1 MKRCLILAYAM
12 AMWGAANA
20 DDGILTP
27 DGLAPVKLGWKVPA
41 LENVVRYKI
50 MLNPAGCS
58 IVVDYREEHLGIS
71 YMLEESRVTRISV
84 DYYGNS
90 PSPLTIRTA
99 AGIGLGSTE
108 DEVMKAY
115 ADRIRVEPYDG
126 DPSWHHLYVDE
137 PDHSRGMA
145 FDTDGKKVKS
155 MRTGEYPSLRYAEG
169 CR

>member
-1 MKRCLILAYAM
+1 MKRCLVLACVM
-12 AMWGAANA
+12 AMVGTANA
-20 DDGILTP
+20 ADEVLTP
-27 DGLAPVKLGWKVPA
+27 DGLAPVKIGWKVPA
-41 LENVVRYKI
+41 LENVVGHKI
-50 MLNPAGCS
+50 TPNPTGCS

-71 YMLEESRVTRISV
+71 YMLEERRVTRISV

-126 DPSWHHLYVDE
+126 DPSRHHLYVDE

-145 FDTDGKKVKS
+145 FDTDGTKVKS
-155 MRTGEYPSLRYAEG
+155 MHTGEYPALGYTEW